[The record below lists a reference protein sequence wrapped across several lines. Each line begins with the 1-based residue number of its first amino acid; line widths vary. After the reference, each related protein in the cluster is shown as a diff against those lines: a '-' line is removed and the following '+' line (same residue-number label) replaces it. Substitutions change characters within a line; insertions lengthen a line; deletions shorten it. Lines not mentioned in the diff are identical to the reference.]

1 MKASKELKRL
11 VKKLDLL
18 ADQIS
23 YELDEMV
30 SDREYEFESKSNRW
44 QEGEYGERYVEKS
57 EELNDIQDKVI
68 RNLNEL
74 FIALQEFDNI

>member
-18 ADQIS
+18 SDQIS

-57 EELNDIQDKVI
+57 
-68 RNLNEL
+68 
-74 FIALQEFDNI
+74 